1 MFTSSLAPT
10 MHLLVSSHKWGI
22 VILSEAKNLL
32 RTMDYEILRRPA
44 PQNDI

>member
-10 MHLLVSSHKWGI
+10 MHLLVSGHTWGI

-32 RTMDYEILRRPA
+32 HTMDYEILRRPA
-44 PQNDI
+44 PQNDT